1 MPLHVLFLFNQL
13 VKSCVLVILTNN
25 RVSLSL
31 VLMKVFNATSFTSRK
46 TIAGPM
52 LQLGRKNSRWE
63 EKGGGS
69 AANCPYNGFPGLHQ
83 AISFSPASSLSGN
96 TLHKY
101 ILAFYHFLFYVYIG
115 CQYCVNNQFDN
126 FALLSQMQV
135 SGILTTTNNFF
146 CGENITYLMFNLSN
160 ADIEL

>member
-1 MPLHVLFLFNQL
+1 
-13 VKSCVLVILTNN
+13 
-25 RVSLSL
+25 
-31 VLMKVFNATSFTSRK
+31 
-46 TIAGPM
+46 M
-52 LQLGRKNSRWE
+52 LQLERKNSRWE

-146 CGENITYLMFNLSN
+146 CGENITYLMFNLSIN
-160 ADIEL
+160 AYTELYENSIWSCSFFIIYQIFLQQVLFQSLISKTSVFAFCFRKKKNLN